1 MKIFIVGMPGS
12 GKSYLG
18 RKIAQ
23 TLKLQF
29 LDIDELIEK
38 HEKKLI
44 RTIIL
49 ENGEKYFRDIERTIL
64 HQTEF
69 KNKFV
74 ISCGGGTPTFF
85 DNMDWMKKNGIVIW
99 INSPL
104 EIISERIAKNIT
116 RRPLFIGLSKEE
128 INNKLLELSQK
139 RTPFYKKSNITIEI
153 NKQKKLSL
161 SSIIQQVIRYS
172 KKINQ

>member
-1 MKIFIVGMPGS
+1 MKIYIVGMPGS

-18 RKIAQ
+18 RKISQ

-29 LDIDELIEK
+29 IDLDDLIEK

-49 ENGEKYFRDIERTIL
+49 ENGEKYFRELEQNIL
-64 HQTEF
+64 HQTEL

-85 DNMDWMKKNGIVIW
+85 DNMDWMKKNGIVLW
-99 INSPL
+99 INTPL
-104 EIISERIAKNIT
+104 EIISERISKNIT

-128 INNKLLELSQK
+128 INKKLLELSQK
-139 RTPFYKKSNITIEI
+139 RAPFYKKSNITIDI
-153 NKQKKLSL
+153 SKQKKLSL
-161 SSIIQQVIRYS
+161 SSIIQQVIKYS
-172 KKINQ
+172 KKINH